1 MRAPYRTGARGLSG
15 SSLSI
20 VGVIYPGLFIARRN
34 RLPTRRLAMRQV
46 REILRLRLEARLSTR
61 AISARLSI
69 GETTVRDTV
78 KRFGHVGLTWP
89 LPDEMSDDE
98 LEQRLYVSS
107 ARASLRQKAEPDW
120 SVVARELK
128 RKHVTLQVLWEEYI
142 AQHPDGYRYSRY
154 CDLFRNWHGRLPLV
168 MRQSHSGG
176 EKLFV
181 DYAGDKV
188 SVVDRKTGEVRDAH
202 IFVAVM
208 GASSLSFAL
217 ATWTEQ
223 LPDWIEAHNA
233 AYTWFGGVTQLL
245 ISDNTKCAVIKACHF
260 DPMVNRSYLFMAR
273 HYGTALLPARPR
285 RPRDKSKVE
294 NCVGIIERW
303 LLGRLCNRTFYSLA
317 DLNATIRNL
326 VVQLNDERVIRQYG
340 KTRRALFEELDAPN
354 LKPLPAEPWVHAQ
367 WRRCRIGLDYH
378 IELERHFYSVPYRF
392 ARREVEV
399 RFTARTVEV
408 FLGGDRIAVH
418 MRGSSNGR
426 HTTIT
431 AHMPPNHQRYHE
443 WTPAKIHSEA
453 DRIGPMMRI
462 LVERIIKRR
471 AHPEQGYRACI
482 GILGL
487 ERRYGA
493 ERLEAAAQRALE
505 FQILNFPGVRSI
517 LEKGLDGLTHSKRL
531 EGEPIQHSNIR
542 GSGYYH

>member
-1 MRAPYRTGARGLSG
+1 
-15 SSLSI
+15 
-20 VGVIYPGLFIARRN
+20 
-34 RLPTRRLAMRQV
+34 MRQV
-46 REILRLRLEARLSTR
+46 RDILRLHFDAGLSTR
-61 AISARLSI
+61 AIGVQLGI
-69 GETTVRDTV
+69 GATTVRDAL

-89 LPDEMSDDE
+89 LPDTISDSD
-98 LEQRLYVSS
+98 LEQQLYVSS
-107 ARASLRQKAEPDW
+107 AKASRRQKSEPDW
-120 SVVARELK
+120 AFVARELK

-142 AQHPDGYRYSRY
+142 AAHPDGYRYSRY

-188 SVVDRKTGEVRDAH
+188 PIVDRKTGEVRDAH

-233 AYTWFGGVTQLL
+233 AYAWFGGVTQLL

-260 DPMVNRSYLFMAR
+260 DPMVNRSYLDMAR

-303 LLGRLCNRTFYSLA
+303 LLGRLRNRIFYSLA
-317 DLNATIRNL
+317 DLNATIRGL
-326 VVQLNDERVIRQYG
+326 MAQLNDERVIRQYG
-340 KTRRALFEELDAPN
+340 KTRRALFEELDVPN

-367 WRRCRIGLDYH
+367 WQRCRVGIDYH
-378 IELERHFYSVPYRF
+378 IELQRHFYSVPYRF

-399 RFTARTVEV
+399 RFTVRTVEI

-443 WTPAKIHSEA
+443 WTPTKIHREA
-453 DRIGPMMRI
+453 NRIGPMLRL
-462 LVERIIKRR
+462 LVDRIIKGRT
-471 AHPEQGYRACI
+471 HPEQGYRACI

-505 FQILNFPGVRSI
+505 FQILNFPGMRSI
-517 LEKGLDGLTHSKRL
+517 LEKGLDGITRTGRL
-531 EGEPIQHSNIR
+531 EAEPIQHSNIR